1 MKIIILSVITLAI
14 MVLLAGVIA
23 EQILKVINKIK

>member
-14 MVLLAGVIA
+14 IVLLAGVIA
-23 EQILKVINKIK
+23 EKILKVINN